1 MYTLNPSKMIKKIF
15 SNFLTCKYN
24 LTNSFVLILFLF
36 FSTIKTE
43 AIAKDPIS
51 FYRNDNVYVIPISQG
66 VDISILS
73 VQPFQFTGI
82 LNIGDGNRFIN
93 ANIKG
98 LGSVNQTLF
107 GTLYFWTNNQ
117 TYLRNNY
124 FGKDYAF
131 SNLSGKTSDF
141 KETGNNTKPHQ
152 LKSPDQEFFAH
163 KNANRDESFRNSMK
177 ANADNSNFY
186 KTNILTNSVQT
197 LEKHRIWLNLT
208 NASSANFS
216 QALVGF
222 IEGATDGF
230 DPGYDGLYF
239 GVNQHSIYSILNN
252 ESYTIQAFALP
263 FEDTD
268 VIPLG
273 ITTTESGTTTIAIDH
288 VDGLFLGTQPIYL
301 EDLLL
306 NITYDIKTAPYVFE
320 SAIGTF
326 NNRFLLRF
334 NNSSLSTSNQNNLKN
349 VIVYAEN
356 GKIKIKSDLENIKKV
371 TVYDLLGRQIFENS
385 NINNKDF
392 NITSLKGN
400 QTLIIKITLETG
412 EIISKKIVNQ

>member
-1 MYTLNPSKMIKKIF
+1 MYTLNPSKMTKKIF
-15 SNFLTCKYN
+15 SNFLICKYN

-51 FYRNDNVYVIPISQG
+51 FYTNDNSYVINVSQR
-66 VDISILS
+66 VNVSVLS
-73 VQPFQFTGI
+73 VQPFQFTGV
-82 LNIGDGNRFIN
+82 LKIGDVNGFVN
-93 ANIKG
+93 ANIAG
-98 LGSVNQTLF
+98 LGTINQTLF
-107 GTLYFWTNNQ
+107 GTLYYWTHDQ
-117 TYLRNNY
+117 TYPGNNY
-124 FGKDYAF
+124 FKKDHAF
-131 SNLSGKTSDF
+131 CNLSGKTSDF
-141 KETGNNTKPHQ
+141 NETGNNTESHQ
-152 LKSPDQEFFAH
+152 FRSPDQEFFVD
-163 KNANRDESFRNSMK
+163 KKANGNFRNIMK

-186 KTNILTNSVQT
+186 KTNIQANSVQT
-197 LEKHRIWLNLT
+197 LEKHRIWINLT

-239 GVNQHSIYSILNN
+239 GENQHSIYSILNN

-288 VDGLFLGTQPIYL
+288 VDGLFLGNQPIYL

-306 NITYDIKTAPYVFE
+306 NLTYDIKTAPYVFE

-334 NNSSLSTSNQNNLKN
+334 NNSPLSTNNQHNLKN
-349 VIVYAEN
+349 VIVYAKNQE
-356 GKIKIKSDLENIKKV
+356 IKIKSDLENIKKV
-371 TVYDLLGRQIFENS
+371 TVYDVLGRQIFENI
-385 NINNKDF
+385 NINDKDF

-400 QTLIIKITLETG
+400 QTLIVKITLETG
-412 EIISKKIVNQ
+412 IIISKKIVNQ